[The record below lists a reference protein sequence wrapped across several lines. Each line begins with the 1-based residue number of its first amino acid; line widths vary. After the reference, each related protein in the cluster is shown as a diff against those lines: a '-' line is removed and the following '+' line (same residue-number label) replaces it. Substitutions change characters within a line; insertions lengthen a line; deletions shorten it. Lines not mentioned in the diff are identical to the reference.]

1 MQRLSLSLLN
11 ILPDILHSI
20 PLGSGRHQVYDSGLI
35 LIHID
40 VFFMLL
46 HIITGQRWRTE
57 PQTRVLL
64 SYLTQRKPVLRVSGG
79 SRRYSIYTRWFFF
92 FLFQLTCTGATI
104 QIRIEDSEV
113 PKRTLHL
120 SVAGKFQGLIDCFYQ
135 RGSLTSGT
143 INNGKALAELWTFL
157 CVQLLLWLT
166 SEHVSHHQDNKVF
179 NRKGTAAPPRGA
191 AWATIGNSYKWI
203 NQRSSHSP

>member
-1 MQRLSLSLLN
+1 MVLNKILPQSEIQHLSLFLLN
-11 ILPDILHSI
+11 ILLDILHSI

-79 SRRYSIYTRWFFF
+79 RGRYSIYTR
-92 FLFQLTCTGATI
+92 
-104 QIRIEDSEV
+104 
-113 PKRTLHL
+113 
-120 SVAGKFQGLIDCFYQ
+120 
-135 RGSLTSGT
+135 
-143 INNGKALAELWTFL
+143 
-157 CVQLLLWLT
+157 
-166 SEHVSHHQDNKVF
+166 
-179 NRKGTAAPPRGA
+179 
-191 AWATIGNSYKWI
+191 
-203 NQRSSHSP
+203 